1 MCSPITPVYA
11 GEISTASLG
20 LKVEIWDTFG
30 KDIAST
36 GEKGD
41 LVITKPFFSMPT
53 TFWGKDGETKYRKAY
68 FEAFPGVW
76 SHGDFIRQIPAT
88 GGYEVLGRSDGVLNP
103 GGKYKFDSI
112 QDLNILLTSL

>member
-1 MCSPITPVYA
+1 MCSPIMPVYA

-30 KDIAST
+30 KDIART
-36 GEKGD
+36 GDRGD
-41 LVITKPFFSMPT
+41 LVITKAFFSMPT
-53 TFWGKDGETKYRKAY
+53 TLWGENGEAKYRKAY

-76 SHGDFIRQIPAT
+76 SHGDFIRQNPAT

-103 GGKYKFDSI
+103 SGKYRHDSNI
-112 QDLNILLTSL
+112 DLYTLLTDL